1 MTMKSIKLLIASL
14 CVTGIVSCGVASCGN
29 DDDPEAPVW
38 NGIKSPDDAKVT
50 GTLSGDFDID
60 NPSPG
65 SSATATLSAFPG
77 SLKSFLD
84 LQKQIGGDPA
94 GAAVLPLVGMEVYY
108 QRGSKIG
115 LECIKSACTES
126 TFIYIQTEIFRFGV
140 VERRADPGG
149 APRRTTLFRRQQL
162 VELLCLC
169 KEDSLRPNFQRTGVT
184 PNTFV
189 YLCTAGE
196 LHHVFDEVAVL
207 VK

>member
-1 MTMKSIKLLIASL
+1 MKGIKLLIAFL
-14 CVTGIVSCGVASCGN
+14 CITGIVSCGVASCDN
-29 DDDPEAPVW
+29 SDDPETPSW
-38 NGIKSPDDAKVT
+38 NGIKSPDEAKVT
-50 GTLSGDFDID
+50 ATVSGDFDID

>member
-1 MTMKSIKLLIASL
+1 MKGIKLLIAFL
-14 CVTGIVSCGVASCGN
+14 CITGIVSCGVASCDN
-29 DDDPEAPVW
+29 SDDPETPSW
-38 NGIKSPDDAKVT
+38 NGIKSPDEAKVT
-50 GTLSGDFDID
+50 ATVSGDFDID

-94 GAAVLPLVGMEVYY
+94 GAAVLPLVGMVVYY

-140 VERRADPGG
+140 VERCADPGG

>member
-1 MTMKSIKLLIASL
+1 MKGIKLLIAFL
-14 CVTGIVSCGVASCGN
+14 CITGIVSCGVASCDN
-29 DDDPEAPVW
+29 SDDPETPSW
-38 NGIKSPDDAKVT
+38 NGIKSPDEAKVT
-50 GTLSGDFDID
+50 ATVSGDFDID

-84 LQKQIGGDPA
+84 LQNQNGGDPA

>member
-1 MTMKSIKLLIASL
+1 MKGIKLLIAFL
-14 CVTGIVSCGVASCGN
+14 CITGIVSCGVASCDN
-29 DDDPEAPVW
+29 SDDPETPSW
-38 NGIKSPDDAKVT
+38 NGIKSPDEAKVT
-50 GTLSGDFDID
+50 ATVSGDFDIY

>member
-1 MTMKSIKLLIASL
+1 MKGIKLLIAFL
-14 CVTGIVSCGVASCGN
+14 CITGIVSCGVASCDN
-29 DDDPEAPVW
+29 RDDPETPSW
-38 NGIKSPDDAKVT
+38 NGIKSPDEAKVT
-50 GTLSGDFDID
+50 ATVSGDFDID

-162 VELLCLC
+162 VELLCIC

>member
-1 MTMKSIKLLIASL
+1 MKGIKLLIAFL
-14 CVTGIVSCGVASCGN
+14 CITGIVSCGVASCDN
-29 DDDPEAPVW
+29 SDDPETPSW
-38 NGIKSPDDAKVT
+38 NGIKSPDEAKVT
-50 GTLSGDFDID
+50 ATISGDFDID

>member
-1 MTMKSIKLLIASL
+1 MKGIKLLIAFL
-14 CVTGIVSCGVASCGN
+14 CITGVVSCGVASCDN
-29 DDDPEAPVW
+29 SDDPETPSW
-38 NGIKSPDDAKVT
+38 NGIKSPDEAKVT
-50 GTLSGDFDID
+50 ATASGDFDID

>member
-1 MTMKSIKLLIASL
+1 MKGIKLLIAFL
-14 CVTGIVSCGVASCGN
+14 CITGVVSCGVASCDN
-29 DDDPEAPVW
+29 SDDPETPSW
-38 NGIKSPDDAKVT
+38 NGIKSPDEAKVT
-50 GTLSGDFDID
+50 ATASGDFDID

-65 SSATATLSAFPG
+65 SSATVTLSAFPG

-169 KEDSLRPNFQRTGVT
+169 KEDSLQPNFQRTGVT

>member
-1 MTMKSIKLLIASL
+1 MKGIKLLIAFL
-14 CVTGIVSCGVASCGN
+14 CITGVVSCGVASCDN
-29 DDDPEAPVW
+29 SDDTETPSW
-38 NGIKSPDDAKVT
+38 NGIKSPDEAKVT
-50 GTLSGDFDID
+50 ATVSGDFDID

>member
-1 MTMKSIKLLIASL
+1 MKGIKLLIAFL
-14 CVTGIVSCGVASCGN
+14 CITGVVSCGVASCDN
-29 DDDPEAPVW
+29 SDDPETPSW
-38 NGIKSPDDAKVT
+38 NGIKSPDEAKVT
-50 GTLSGDFDID
+50 ATVSGDFDID

>member
-1 MTMKSIKLLIASL
+1 MKGIKLLIAFL
-14 CVTGIVSCGVASCGN
+14 CITGIVSCGVASCDN
-29 DDDPEAPVW
+29 SDDPETPSW
-38 NGIKSPDDAKVT
+38 NGIKSPDEAKVT
-50 GTLSGDFDID
+50 ATVSGDFDID

-65 SSATATLSAFPG
+65 SSATVTLSAFPG

>member
-1 MTMKSIKLLIASL
+1 MKGIKLLIAFL
-14 CVTGIVSCGVASCGN
+14 CITGIVSCGVASCDN
-29 DDDPEAPVW
+29 SDDPETPSW
-38 NGIKSPDDAKVT
+38 NGIKSPDEAKVT
-50 GTLSGDFDID
+50 ATVSGDFDID

-149 APRRTTLFRRQQL
+149 APRRTKKISRQQL
-162 VELLCLC
+162 GERGCQF
-169 KEDSLRPNFQRTGVT
+169 KEDSLRPKIQRTGVT

>member
-1 MTMKSIKLLIASL
+1 MKGIKLLIAFL
-14 CVTGIVSCGVASCGN
+14 CITGIVSCGVASCDN
-29 DDDPEAPVW
+29 SDDPETPSW
-38 NGIKSPDDAKVT
+38 NGIKSPDEAKVT
-50 GTLSGDFDID
+50 ATVSGDFDID

-77 SLKSFLD
+77 SLKSCLD

>member
-1 MTMKSIKLLIASL
+1 MKGIKLLIAFL
-14 CVTGIVSCGVASCGN
+14 CITGIVSCGVASCDN
-29 DDDPEAPVW
+29 SDDPETPSW
-38 NGIKSPDDAKVT
+38 NGIKSPDEAKVT
-50 GTLSGDFDID
+50 ATVSGDFDID

-149 APRRTTLFRRQQL
+149 APRRTTLFRRQPL

-196 LHHVFDEVAVL
+196 LYHVFDEVAVL

>member
-1 MTMKSIKLLIASL
+1 MT
-14 CVTGIVSCGVASCGN
+14 GVQTCALPIS
-29 DDDPEAPVW
+29 
-38 NGIKSPDDAKVT
+38 
-50 GTLSGDFDID
+50 
-60 NPSPG
+60 
-65 SSATATLSAFPG
+65 TLSAFPG